1 MIVQGVIGVSLFSQI
16 VQYAISGI
24 TGGSIYAVIG
34 ICWSVVYL
42 ITKVLNFT
50 TGEFVMLGGML
61 TWGLHSAGLGIFPA
75 FVLAVA
81 VTICFGVFLERTT
94 IRPVRFPSEM
104 TYMMIT
110 IAAASV
116 IKGII
121 LLVWGSETRTIEPFF
136 GNKVINLFGA
146 TLTSQALCVIALVAI
161 ITIGLSIFL
170 NRTLFGKALRASAIN
185 ETGAIL
191 MGIDIN
197 RFRLFCFA
205 LAGGLGAVTGIVIT
219 PITFTGY
226 NIGMLTGLKGLVA
239 AIVGGWTIPG
249 TVAAALAL
257 GLLEGFAAGFISA
270 GLKDVIALLV
280 MIIFLISMERW
291 TYHRG

>member
-1 MIVQGVIGVSLFSQI
+1 VQLSLFSQI

-24 TGGSIYAVIG
+24 TSGSIYAIIG

-61 TWGLHSAGLGIFPA
+61 TWGLHAAGLGMFPA
-75 FVLAVA
+75 FLVA
-81 VTICFGVFLERTT
+81 VTATICIGVILERTT

-146 TLTSQALCVIALVAI
+146 TLTSQALCVLVLVAI
-161 ITIGLSIFL
+161 ITVGLSLFL
-170 NRTLFGKALRASAIN
+170 SRTIFGKALRASAIN
-185 ETGAIL
+185 ETGARL
-191 MGIDIN
+191 MGIDIS

-205 LAGGLGAVTGIVIT
+205 LAGGLGAITGIVIT

-270 GLKDVIALLV
+270 GLKDVLALLV
-280 MIIFLISMERW
+280 MIIFLVSMERW